1 MSNRENIKSLPEA
14 YDIKDGDFLLVEN
27 QDGTQILDY
36 QNFIISEYNT
46 TFSQLLSSHS
56 ADGSNNLTYIKQ
68 LSSNQ
73 DTLSGFWNTDTSSQ
87 IYTLSSVNIIST
99 ASSTALTVHGNI
111 SGTGDMILSGIV
123 SAADIGG
130 SSYFA
135 GKVGIGS
142 TLLSH
147 RNDAPDVVVDYYY
160 SGADN
165 LVIAEAGNAGITIAT
180 GETDTGF
187 LYFTDDT

>member
-1 MSNRENIKSLPEA
+1 MSTRENIKSLPEA

-73 DTLSGFWNTDTSSQ
+73 DTLSGFWNTDISSRV
-87 IYTLSSVNIIST
+87 YTLCSVNIIST
-99 ASSTALTVHGNI
+99 ASSNALTVHGNI
-111 SGTGDMILSGIV
+111 SGAL
-123 SAADIGG
+123 
-130 SSYFA
+130 
-135 GKVGIGS
+135 
-142 TLLSH
+142 
-147 RNDAPDVVVDYYY
+147 
-160 SGADN
+160 
-165 LVIAEAGNAGITIAT
+165 
-180 GETDTGF
+180 
-187 LYFTDDT
+187 